1 MRFHHNKM
9 HFISDDVDTVDHFS
23 TVIECASR
31 PTAPD
36 NLQVPVHG
44 EARWI
49 GSESFHTGLPQVKWD
64 ILRTI

>member
-1 MRFHHNKM
+1 MTL
-9 HFISDDVDTVDHFS
+9 IDHFS
-23 TVIECASR
+23 TVIECATR
-31 PTAPD
+31 PTAPG
-36 NLQVPVHG
+36 NLQVPAHG